1 MAYQQVVGPFPITYV
16 SEDTTNT
23 ATLGMQQ
30 QIPLSLI
37 QYDPTQTPPIKITN
51 GPTGAS
57 DLKVV
62 QAIVVSFMQQGVL
75 RTATT

>member
-16 SEDTTNT
+16 SEDTGNT

-37 QYDPTQTPPIKITN
+37 KYDPTQTPPVQITN
-51 GPTGAS
+51 GPTGV

-62 QAIVVSFMQQGVL
+62 QALVVSLIQQGVL
-75 RTATT
+75 STATP